1 MRKLLLISLLVATAM
16 PSVADARRREVRH
29 DRREVHQD
37 RQEVRQDLRNGA
49 SPGEVREDRR
59 ELREDRRE
67 LREDRRDLRQDRRR
81 VAYVAPY
88 RGWAYRPIGRGYVL
102 RPVFW
107 GPAYLIDYAFYRLT
121 APRAG
126 QRWIRY
132 GDDLV
137 LVNIRTGRVIE
148 VIRNRY

>member
-1 MRKLLLISLLVATAM
+1 MRKLLLISLMVATAM

-29 DRREVHQD
+29 DRHEVRQD
-37 RQEVRQDLRNGA
+37 RREVRQDLRNGA
-49 SPGEVREDRR
+49 SPREVREDRR

-67 LREDRRDLRQDRRR
+67 LREDRHDRRR

-88 RGWAYRPIGRGYVL
+88 RGWSYRPINRGFVL

-107 GPAYLIDYAFYRLT
+107 GPAYVIDYAFYRLA
-121 APRAG
+121 APRANE
-126 QRWIRY
+126 RWIRY

-137 LVNIRTGRVIE
+137 LVNVRTGRVLE

>member
-1 MRKLLLISLLVATAM
+1 MRKLLLISLMVATAM

-37 RQEVRQDLRNGA
+37 RREVRQDLRNGA
-49 SPGEVREDRR
+49 SPREVREDRREVREDRR
-59 ELREDRRE
+59 ELREDRR
-67 LREDRRDLRQDRRR
+67 DRRR
-81 VAYVAPY
+81 VAYAAPY
-88 RGWAYRPIGRGYVL
+88 RGWVYRPINRGFVL

-107 GPAYLIDYAFYRLT
+107 GPTYVVDYAFYRLA
-121 APRAG
+121 APRRDE
-126 QRWIRY
+126 RWIRY

-137 LVNIRTGRVIE
+137 LVNIRTGRVLD

>member
-1 MRKLLLISLLVATAM
+1 MRKLLLISLMAAVAM
-16 PSVADARRREVRH
+16 PSMADARRREVRH
-29 DRREVHQD
+29 DRHEVRQD
-37 RQEVRQDLRNGA
+37 RQELRQDRRDGA
-49 SPGEVREDRR
+49 SRG
-59 ELREDRRE
+59 ELREDRHE

-81 VAYVAPY
+81 IAYAAPY
-88 RGWAYRPIGRGYVL
+88 RGWVYRPLNRGFVL

-107 GPAYLIDYAFYRLT
+107 GPAYLIDYAFYRLA
-121 APRAG
+121 APRAHE
-126 QRWIRY
+126 RWIRY

>member
-1 MRKLLLISLLVATAM
+1 MRKLLLISLMAAMAM
-16 PSVADARRREVRH
+16 PSMADARRREVRH
-29 DRREVHQD
+29 DR
-37 RQEVRQDLRNGA
+37 QEVRQDRREVRQDVRNGDRREA
-49 SPGEVREDRR
+49 REDRQ

-67 LREDRRDLRQDRRR
+67 LREDRRDWRQDHHR

-88 RGWAYRPIGRGYVL
+88 RGWVYRPIARGAVL

-107 GPAYLIDYAFYRLT
+107 GTAYLVDHALYRLR
-121 APRAG
+121 APLANE
-126 QRWIRY
+126 RWIRY

-148 VIRNRY
+148 VIRYR

>member
-1 MRKLLLISLLVATAM
+1 MRKLLLMSLIVATAM

-29 DRREVHQD
+29 DRREVRHD
-37 RQEVRQDLRNGA
+37 RQELRQDRRNGA
-49 SPGEVREDRR
+49 SPGELREDRR

-67 LREDRRDLRQDRRR
+67 LREDRRDRRHL
-81 VAYVAPY
+81 AYVAPY
-88 RGWAYRPIGRGYVL
+88 RGWVYRPITRGYVL

-107 GPAYLIDYAFYRLT
+107 GPAYAIDYAFYRLA
-121 APRAG
+121 APRRD

-137 LVNIRTGRVIE
+137 LVNIHTGRVIE
-148 VIRNRY
+148 VIPNRF